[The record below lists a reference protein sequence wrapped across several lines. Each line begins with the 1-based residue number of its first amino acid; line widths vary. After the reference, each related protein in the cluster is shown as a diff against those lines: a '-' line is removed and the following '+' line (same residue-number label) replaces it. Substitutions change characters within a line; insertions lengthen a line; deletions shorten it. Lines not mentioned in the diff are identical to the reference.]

1 MTRKYVITFTRSTVG
16 NIFGDYSLKFRVT
29 RHSSPL
35 PIVPTRSNIST
46 RSAIAASFSSPCSNP
61 NLSLPRI
68 QPRSR
73 EVRGKLG
80 RMATTTR
87 EWKQQRDTI
96 IGRKITNF
104 LRLTYERNFIQLLD
118 IIGNTYMEGKRAFLV
133 NWLIFLLVLNKGNT
147 LIFACNN
154 RTINFTRNYTKSQN

>member
-1 MTRKYVITFTRSTVG
+1 MWLLLRVPPSATFSEITPLNSVSRAILLLSPLFQLVQTFPLARLSP
-16 NIFGDYSLKFRVT
+16 
-29 RHSSPL
+29 RHSP
-35 PIVPTRSNIST
+35 
-46 RSAIAASFSSPCSNP
+46 SPCSNP

-87 EWKQQRDTI
+87 EWKQQWDTI

-104 LRLTYERNFIQLLD
+104 LCLTYEQNFMQLLD

-133 NWLIFLLVLNKGNT
+133 NWLIFLLVLNKKNT

>member
-1 MTRKYVITFTRSTVG
+1 MITFTPSTGG

-46 RSAIAASFSSPCSNP
+46 RSAIAALFPLPLLESKSVSLLEFSQGPEKCG
-61 NLSLPRI
+61 
-68 QPRSR
+68 
-73 EVRGKLG
+73 GKLG

-96 IGRKITNF
+96 IGRKIVFAINV
-104 LRLTYERNFIQLLD
+104 LTYEFS
-118 IIGNTYMEGKRAFLV
+118 TFMYV
-133 NWLIFLLVLNKGNT
+133 
-147 LIFACNN
+147 
-154 RTINFTRNYTKSQN
+154 